1 MKRKDFGEEI
11 PGVLEGNAFLFF
23 GQRISIVVFAVFLI
37 FLASGNVFAY
47 NIEGNGNCNCG
58 NCGDCTDALNDNAN
72 CNSKVKL
79 NQNITDV
86 VGTCINNP
94 ANFNNKIF
102 DCQGHT
108 IEGDG
113 SGYDQGIFLDS
124 RQNNTIRNCIIR
136 NFSYGIYL
144 SSSSNNFLTNNTLTN
159 NTYNFGIYGYEISHF
174 YQDIDKS
181 NLVDNKPIYYWTNE
195 KNAPN
200 GCKNAVISDLNNTG
214 FVALVSCDNITVKN
228 LNLHNNSH
236 GILLVNTTNSKI
248 LNNTANL
255 NGYEGIS
262 LHYYSSNNSLTN
274 NTANL
279 NNVTGIYIFGN
290 SNFNKILN
298 NKILN
303 NGKTGITLSN
313 CGFWG
318 HCYDNAGN
326 SNNKIKDNKILN
338 NNVGIFSHQSN
349 STINN
354 NVVCRNANLDFNSS
368 AWQSSSGDNNT
379 CNNSD
384 GWNDTSVTGC
394 KISCNCINFDFD
406 NDNKVDI
413 FDVVAG
419 LEHLKEEKMIYNKW
433 CSARNYNE
441 IDLFDLLILIEK
453 IGMNTV

>member
-1 MKRKDFGEEI
+1 M
-11 PGVLEGNAFLFF
+11 
-23 GQRISIVVFAVFLI
+23 
-37 FLASGNVFAY
+37 
-47 NIEGNGNCNCG
+47 
-58 NCGDCTDALNDNAN
+58 T
-72 CNSKVKL
+72 
-79 NQNITDV
+79 
-86 VGTCINNP
+86 NNP
-94 ANFNNKIF
+94 ANSNGWN
-102 DCQGHT
+102 
-108 IEGDG
+108 
-113 SGYDQGIFLDS
+113 
-124 RQNNTIRNCIIR
+124 
-136 NFSYGIYL
+136 GIYL
-144 SSSSNNFLTNNTLTN
+144 SSSSNNSLTNNTANSN
-159 NTYNFGIYGYEISHF
+159 NRYGIYLS
-174 YQDIDKS
+174 S
-181 NLVDNKPIYYWTNE
+181 
-195 KNAPN
+195 
-200 GCKNAVISDLNNTG
+200 
-214 FVALVSCDNITVKN
+214 
-228 LNLHNNSH
+228 
-236 GILLVNTTNSKI
+236 
-248 LNNTANL
+248 
-255 NGYEGIS
+255 
-262 LHYYSSNNSLTN
+262 SSNNSLTN

-326 SNNKIKDNKILN
+326 SNNIIKDNKILN

>member
-47 NIEGNGNCNCG
+47 NIEGNGNCNCA
-58 NCGDCTDALNDNAN
+58 NCSDCTDALNDNIN
-72 CNSKVKL
+72 CNSTVKL
-79 NQNITDV
+79 NQRITDFD
-86 VGTCINNP
+86 GNCIDNP
-94 ANFNNKIF
+94 TNFNNKIF

-113 SGYDQGIFLDS
+113 SGYDGGIYLNS
-124 RQNNTIRNCIIR
+124 RQNNTIKNCIIR
-136 NFSYGIYL
+136 NLNYGIYL
-144 SSSSNNFLTNNTLTN
+144 YYSSNNNTLTN
-159 NTYNFGIYGYEISHF
+159 NTANSNSLYGIYLYS
-174 YQDIDKS
+174 S
-181 NLVDNKPIYYWTNE
+181 
-195 KNAPN
+195 
-200 GCKNAVISDLNNTG
+200 SNNT
-214 FVALVSCDNITVKN
+214 LT
-228 LNLHNNSH
+228 NNTANSNSQY
-236 GILLVNTTNSKI
+236 GILLHSSSNNNTLTNNTANSNGGDGI
-248 LNNTANL
+248 LLYSSSNNNTLTNNTANSNINYGIYLLSSSNNNITNNTANL
-255 NGYEGIS
+255 NNISGIV
-262 LHYYSSNNSLTN
+262 LGFSSNNSLTN

-326 SNNKIKDNKILN
+326 SNNIIKDNKILN

>member
-1 MKRKDFGEEI
+1 MNRKN
-11 PGVLEGNAFLFF
+11 LLKGNDFF
-23 GQRISIVVFAVFLI
+23 GNLKNSGILVLVVIGVVLI
-37 FLASGNVFAY
+37 LSGNVSAA
-47 NIEGNGNCNCG
+47 NCGGAVQCGCGDTLTSSLTMTGDLSNCPGNGIIFE
-58 NCGDCTDALNDNAN
+58 ADNI
-72 CNSKVKL
+72 VL
-79 NQNITDV
+79 
-86 VGTCINNP
+86 
-94 ANFNNKIF
+94 

-113 SGYDQGIFLDS
+113 SGYLFDYGIYLNS
-124 RQNNTIRNCIIR
+124 RQNNTIKNCIIR
-136 NFSYGIYL
+136 NFYHGIYL
-144 SSSSNNFLTNNTLTN
+144 YSSSNNFLTNNTAN
-159 NTYNFGIYGYEISHF
+159 SNRYGIF
-174 YQDIDKS
+174 
-181 NLVDNKPIYYWTNE
+181 
-195 KNAPN
+195 
-200 GCKNAVISDLNNTG
+200 LN
-214 FVALVSCDNITVKN
+214 S
-228 LNLHNNSH
+228 
-236 GILLVNTTNSKI
+236 
-248 LNNTANL
+248 
-255 NGYEGIS
+255 
-262 LHYYSSNNSLTN
+262 SSNNSLTN

>member
-1 MKRKDFGEEI
+1 
-11 PGVLEGNAFLFF
+11 L
-23 GQRISIVVFAVFLI
+23 
-37 FLASGNVFAY
+37 
-47 NIEGNGNCNCG
+47 
-58 NCGDCTDALNDNAN
+58 T
-72 CNSKVKL
+72 
-79 NQNITDV
+79 
-86 VGTCINNP
+86 
-94 ANFNNKIF
+94 
-102 DCQGHT
+102 
-108 IEGDG
+108 
-113 SGYDQGIFLDS
+113 
-124 RQNNTIRNCIIR
+124 NNTANSNSNR
-136 NFSYGIYL
+136 GIYL
-144 SSSSNNFLTNNTLTN
+144 SSSSNNSLT
-159 NTYNFGIYGYEISHF
+159 
-174 YQDIDKS
+174 
-181 NLVDNKPIYYWTNE
+181 
-195 KNAPN
+195 
-200 GCKNAVISDLNNTG
+200 
-214 FVALVSCDNITVKN
+214 
-228 LNLHNNSH
+228 
-236 GILLVNTTNSKI
+236 
-248 LNNTANL
+248 NNTANL
-255 NGYEGIS
+255 NNISGIV
-262 LHYYSSNNSLTN
+262 LGFSSNNSLTN

-318 HCYDNAGN
+318 NCYDNAGN
-326 SNNKIKDNKILN
+326 SNNIIKDNKILN
-338 NNVGIFSHQSN
+338 NNVGIFSQQSN